1 MLMTLGNMMIQ
12 LAQGK
17 RLAFRDARDIQLECT
32 EGKVW
37 LTIEGFQDDFL
48 LGKGDRMRIDSNGLA
63 LVQGFP
69 SGSVQLDS
77 SEAPPCR
84 G

>member
-17 RLAFRDARDIQLECT
+17 WFAFRDARNVQLECT

-37 LTIEGFQDDFL
+37 LTIEGVNDDFL
-48 LGKGDRMRIDSNGLA
+48 LGKGDRIRIDSNGLT

-69 SGSVQLDS
+69 SGSVQVDNDAVIS
-77 SEAPPCR
+77 DR

>member
-1 MLMTLGNMMIQ
+1 MLITLGNMLIQ

-17 RLAFRDARDIQLECT
+17 RLAFRDAHDVQLECT

-37 LTIEGFQDDFL
+37 LTIEGLHDDFL
-48 LGKGDRMRIDSNGLA
+48 LGKGDRMRIDCNGLA

-69 SGSVQLDS
+69 SGSVQLDNK
-77 SEAPPCR
+77 AATPNR